1 MKPFGWQLV
10 AASSLSLALAHAE
23 MRPQYGGTAHMLLG
37 SAPNSLD
44 PVSPQA
50 DPFTAGKLLHLI
62 YDTLVSID
70 DSDNIQPELAVSW
83 EVDKDRKHWR
93 FRLRPGV
100 KFEDGSPLTADL
112 VATSLRQ
119 VNTWSVFP
127 QGDSIEIDLQQADD
141 LLPAELS
148 LTKNAIVKRNES
160 APSGTG
166 PFRVG
171 KWESGK
177 RLVLTANEEYWGGR
191 PFLNSVEIEFGNSYR
206 DQETAL
212 ELGRADLVEIAT
224 EQARRLET
232 GARHVSESGP
242 LELLALVFAHE
253 AQSANE
259 SKLRQALT
267 LCIDRISIR
276 DVLLGGQGDLAAG
289 ILPNWI
295 TGYEFLFATE
305 MDVRKAQE
313 ERGEVSQAPVW
324 MLGYNSRD
332 PISKVVAER
341 IVLNARDVG
350 LRVQLASGAN
360 ADVQLVRIRLESM
373 NPGIALKTAAVRLGL
388 PEPKLEGV
396 SMQQVYEAEAAL
408 LQGQK
413 IIPLFHVPVVYGVGG
428 AVKGWK
434 ARLDGSWP
442 LTDVWL
448 GH

>member
-10 AASSLSLALAHAE
+10 AASSLSIVLAHAE
-23 MRPQYGGTAHMLLG
+23 IRPQYGGTAHLMLR
-37 SAPNSLD
+37 SSPNSLD

-50 DPFTAGKLLHLI
+50 DPFTAGKLLHLM

-70 DSDNIQPELAVSW
+70 DSGNIQPGLAVSW
-83 EVDKDRKHWR
+83 QVDAERKHWR

-100 KFEDGSPLTADL
+100 KFLDGSPLTADA

-127 QGDSIEIDLQQADD
+127 QGESIEIDLQQPDD

-148 LTKNAIVKRNES
+148 LTKNAIVRRAEN

-171 KWESGK
+171 EWISGK
-177 RLVLTANEEYWGGR
+177 RLVLTANDKYWGGR
-191 PFLNSVEIEFGNSYR
+191 PFLNSVEIEFGRSYR

-212 ELGRADLVEIAT
+212 ELGSADMVEIAT
-224 EQARRLET
+224 EQARGLET
-232 GARHVSESGP
+232 GGGHVSRSGP
-242 LELLALVFAHE
+242 LELLALLFAHE
-253 AQSANE
+253 AQSPNE

-276 DVLLGGQGDLAAG
+276 NVLLGGQGNLAGG

-295 TGYEFLFATE
+295 TGYEFLFAAE
-305 MDVRKAQE
+305 MDVTKAQE
-313 ERGEVSQAPVW
+313 ERAEVSQAPVW
-324 MLGYNSRD
+324 RLDYNSAD
-332 PISKVVAER
+332 PISQVVAER
-341 IVLNARDVG
+341 IALNARDVG
-350 LRVQLASGAN
+350 LRVQLATAAN
-360 ADVQLVRIRLESM
+360 ADVQLVRIRLQSM
-373 NPGIALKTAAVRLGL
+373 NAGIALRTAAVELGL
-388 PEPKLEGV
+388 PEPKIEGA
-396 SMQQVYEAEAAL
+396 SMQQVYEAEATL
-408 LQGQK
+408 LQGQR
-413 IIPLFHVPVVYGVGG
+413 IIPLFHVPVSYGVGG

-434 ARLDGSWP
+434 TRLDGSWP

-448 GH
+448 SH

>member
-1 MKPFGWQLV
+1 MKPFGWPLV
-10 AASSLSLALAHAE
+10 AASSLSIMLAQAE
-23 MRPQYGGTAHMLLG
+23 MRPQYGGTAHMLLR

-44 PVSPQA
+44 PLSPQA
-50 DPFTAGKLLHLI
+50 DPFTAGKLLRLI

-70 DSDNIQPELAVSW
+70 DNGNIQPALAVSW
-83 EVDKDRKHWR
+83 QADHDRQHWR

-100 KFEDGSPLTADL
+100 KFADGSPLTADA

-119 VNTWSVFP
+119 VNTWNVFP

-148 LTKNAIVKRNES
+148 LTKNAIVRRNES
-160 APSGTG
+160 APRGTG

-171 KWESGK
+171 EWISGK
-177 RLVLTANEEYWGGR
+177 RLVLTANEEYWAGR
-191 PFLNSVEIEFGNSYR
+191 PFLNSVEIEFGRSYR

-212 ELGRADLVEIAT
+212 ELGRADMVEIAT
-224 EQARRLET
+224 DEARRLET
-232 GARHVSESGP
+232 GGRHVSESGP

-253 AQSANE
+253 ARSANE

-267 LCIDRISIR
+267 LCVDRISIR
-276 DVLLGGQGDLAAG
+276 NVLLRGQGDLAGG

-305 MDVRKAQE
+305 MDVTKAQE
-313 ERGEVSQAPVW
+313 ERAEVSQAPVW
-324 MLGYNSRD
+324 MLGYNSAD
-332 PISKVVAER
+332 PISQVVAER
-341 IVLNARDVG
+341 IALNARDVG
-350 LRVQLASGAN
+350 LRVELASGAN
-360 ADVQLVRIRLESM
+360 RDVQLVRIRLQSISA
-373 NPGIALKTAAVRLGL
+373 GIALKTAAVELGL
-388 PEPKLEGV
+388 PEPKIEGV
-396 SMQQVYEAEAAL
+396 SVDEVYQAEATL

-413 IIPLFHVPVVYGVGG
+413 IIPLFHVPVDYGVGG

-434 ARLDGSWP
+434 TRLDGSWP

-448 GH
+448 SH